1 MDLFV
6 KDLRQAGPLLI
17 AVGMKR
23 CGDSLAERTQAKQ
36 QLKLALAMQRR
47 KRAKS
52 SSLAPLQHAFSH
64 LPDKTWAISASRE
77 WLIGIDAACNS
88 EFFPTVSAA

>member
-36 QLKLALAMQRR
+36 QLKLALEMQWR
-47 KRAKS
+47 KRVKS
-52 SSLAPLQHAFSH
+52 SSLAPLQQAFSH

-77 WLIGIDAACNS
+77 WSIGIDAACNS
-88 EFFPTVSAA
+88 EFSQQP

>member
-36 QLKLALAMQRR
+36 QLKLALAMQWR

-64 LPDKTWAISASRE
+64 LPDKTWAISASRDLFGSGH
-77 WLIGIDAACNS
+77 WSFGLSI
-88 EFFPTVSAA
+88 T